1 MRAASGGGHPRS
13 TSSSSACRS
22 IPHSCATRSARAGSN
37 PARHSRRRRQATTS
51 SSGISGARKAVTRGW
66 RPARPASYQRRARK
80 NAAPAVEWGEQS
92 DEGIVQAVLDGN
104 TALFE
109 LLMRRYNE
117 RLYRTARAIT
127 RDDREAEDVMQ
138 QAYVNAY
145 TSLRQFKGQTRFATW
160 LTRITIN
167 EALARVRRR
176 GRYEPFED
184 DPMDANSIVPIPSGP
199 DPERQAFAS
208 ELRDLLE
215 WAIDALP
222 AGAREVFML
231 RDVEGLNTA
240 DTAAS
245 LGVSE
250 DVVKTRLSRART
262 TLRRFLLERAGA
274 SAPDVFRFQRPRCD
288 RVVALVLARIADQS
302 GPSTK
307 DQGPGTI

>member
-1 MRAASGGGHPRS
+1 MTGPS
-13 TSSSSACRS
+13 
-22 IPHSCATRSARAGSN
+22 
-37 PARHSRRRRQATTS
+37 
-51 SSGISGARKAVTRGW
+51 
-66 RPARPASYQRRARK
+66 PASLLQMA
-80 NAAPAVEWGEQS
+80 EQA
-92 DEGIVQAVLDGN
+92 DEEIVRQVLAGN

-138 QAYVNAY
+138 QAYVNAFA
-145 TSLRQFKGQTRFATW
+145 SLRQFKGEARFSTW

>member
-1 MRAASGGGHPRS
+1 MVK
-13 TSSSSACRS
+13 SATPKSFVRVLD
-22 IPHSCATRSARAGSN
+22 
-37 PARHSRRRRQATTS
+37 PA
-51 SSGISGARKAVTRGW
+51 
-66 RPARPASYQRRARK
+66 
-80 NAAPAVEWGEQS
+80 EQS
-92 DEGIVQAVLDGN
+92 DERIVRAVLDGN

-145 TSLRQFKGQTRFATW
+145 ANLRQFKGQAQFATW
-160 LTRITIN
+160 LTRIAIN

-176 GRYEPFED
+176 GRYEPFKD
-184 DPMDANSIVPIPSGP
+184 DPVDDSIMSIPSAP
-199 DPERQAFAS
+199 DPERQAFAG

-262 TLRRFLLERAGA
+262 ALRRFLLERAGA
-274 SAPDVFRFQRPRCD
+274 TTPDAFRFYRPRCD
-288 RVVALVLARIADQS
+288 GLVQAVFARIADQS
-302 GPSTK
+302 GPGTT
-307 DQGPGTI
+307 DQGPGTT